1 MRRLLIPLA
10 LVSGIAVTALA
21 WVTAIDAAPGD
32 LLRSNNS
39 GGNQMLVPKIAG
51 TPCWRVGSQTFRP
64 DGTPFSACTPTT
76 STTVAP
82 TTTLASTTTSTAT
95 VAPTT
100 TATTTAPLSGVQF
113 VETFDGNTGLER
125 FNRGVYH
132 RDPHQIDQTQWQG
145 DHDSMCGSPATSRT
159 VHRNVPAESFYNCVD
174 HMMTAMGDTSGY
186 SVVWFSPAQ
195 VFPSVDSVSFAV
207 NLTDLGA
214 RKWWKVGVVTD
225 ALYGSSYA
233 NFYDGQMVPGF
244 LVSDVGASA
253 LREDLSTSDRLIATW
268 SGQASAGWPG
278 GWMKVGDNW
287 PPTANANPTPTDKAA
302 RHPVSLVDNR
312 NGTVTFTVAGVS
324 TTKSGAFPACP
335 CRVVF
340 YDHNYTPN
348 KSDPPAP
355 VSNAF
360 TWHWDSIV
368 VR

>member
-1 MRRLLIPLA
+1 
-10 LVSGIAVTALA
+10 
-21 WVTAIDAAPGD
+21 
-32 LLRSNNS
+32 
-39 GGNQMLVPKIAG
+39 
-51 TPCWRVGSQTFRP
+51 
-64 DGTPFSACTPTT
+64 
-76 STTVAP
+76 
-82 TTTLASTTTSTAT
+82 
-95 VAPTT
+95 
-100 TATTTAPLSGVQF
+100 
-113 VETFDGNTGLER
+113 
-125 FNRGVYH
+125 
-132 RDPHQIDQTQWQG
+132 
-145 DHDSMCGSPATSRT
+145 MCGSPATSRT